1 MAKSVYDTLLEQKD
15 RNGRVLLTEVSLQAE
30 PAEYEIS
37 NPAGLPGPENCFGAY
52 KNLDQKRPE
61 NFQYF

>member
-1 MAKSVYDTLLEQKD
+1 M
-15 RNGRVLLTEVSLQAE
+15 TEVSLQAE

-37 NPAGLPGPENCFGAY
+37 NPAGLPGPEKCFGAY